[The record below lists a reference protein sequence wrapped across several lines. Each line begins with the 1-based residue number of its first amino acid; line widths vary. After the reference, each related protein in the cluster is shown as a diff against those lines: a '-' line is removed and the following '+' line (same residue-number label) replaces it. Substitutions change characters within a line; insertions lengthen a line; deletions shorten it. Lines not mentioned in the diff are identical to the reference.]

1 MRDASAKPR
10 AARAKAL
17 CAEKPSSS
25 ATAGRERVWPSI
37 RRTTN
42 SALRADNIAKCHA
55 AGCAPLVT
63 RAPVAAQTFGHV
75 LDRTS
80 PDDEART
87 APASLPAVAK
97 THRPSA
103 NQRPSFPQGG
113 CSRSRGT
120 RSAEDEQRQGRSVLA
135 HDHSAPVHRLY
146 MHRLER
152 LHGAI
157 ASVGA
162 YPGELTAILD
172 LAAGRRSSS
181 RPEVIT
187 NALACPPFEP
197 TADSSGLD
205 GS

>member
-1 MRDASAKPR
+1 MAGRFDASPTTE
-10 AARAKAL
+10 L
-17 CAEKPSSS
+17 IPLGGCDPFLIAELADVLGPTGISNRHCVSEH
-25 ATAGRERVWPSI
+25 RPM
-37 RRTTN
+37 TN
-42 SALRADNIAKCHA
+42 SYGTGIAASGSKD
-55 AGCAPLVT
+55 APSVG
-63 RAPVAAQTFGHV
+63 Q
-75 LDRTS
+75 S
-80 PDDEART
+80 T
-87 APASLPAVAK
+87 AVI
-97 THRPSA
+97 PSGA
-103 NQRPSFPQGG
+103 
-113 CSRSRGT
+113 CSRSRRT
-120 RSAEDEQRQGRSVLA
+120 LSAEDEQRQGRSVLA
-135 HDHSAPVHRLY
+135 HDHCAPVHRLY